1 MQGSVSAPTHA
12 MLGSIG
18 IIGLDDEED
27 EHIWDRSSSS
37 ASLSSSSS
45 SSSDAS
51 EEDEDEDSES
61 SSLRARVKPSQVSE
75 CYARVR
81 DEWKAGRPREQVE
94 RLLEILI
101 ENTEPS
107 LDLAMRENTRA
118 ASSTPYICVT
128 WVRSARRYIELQQNG
143 VVERVKVERL
153 LYEMF
158 VDKLSPDKPP
168 PQCERKRDECCNPL
182 HMKVEGIG
190 RKKRRK
196 LSRWQAMGIAKL
208 IEDDGFDMVP
218 QNRDICDEFGI
229 SRHAAYDIKN
239 GRSWV
244 SLTQHKLSDEQIE
257 ANNRKRRYIDARKA
271 EKRAQ
276 HKISILGGSIAETMY
291 ACMLPERKARMD
303 DTLFYRLLKNCKRA
317 SNEPDACILYTNKAG
332 RISLD
337 GTRTIGVRRLIRPW
351 FVTGFLGREHTPH
364 CPRNS
369 MCIHP
374 KHLFDKDTR
383 HAISEKPTQAVGAIA
398 RTSTKRCNDRD
409 CTTSEERLRT
419 SKFRNGLCNACY
431 LRQRRKNARK

>member
-1 MQGSVSAPTHA
+1 

-18 IIGLDDEED
+18 IAVLDEE
-27 EHIWDRSSSS
+27 EHGHIWDSHHRSSSS
-37 ASLSSSSS
+37 ASVSSSSS
-45 SSSDAS
+45 S
-51 EEDEDEDSES
+51 EEDSES
-61 SSLRARVKPSQVSE
+61 SLCARVKPSQVSE

-81 DEWKAGRPREQVE
+81 DEWKAGRPREQIE

-118 ASSTPYICVT
+118 ATSTSYCAT
-128 WVRSARRYIELQQNG
+128 WMRSAKRYVELQQNG

-158 VDKLSPDKPP
+158 VDRLSPDKPP

-182 HMKVEGIG
+182 HMKVQGIG

-208 IEDDGFDMVP
+208 IEDDGFDMAP
-218 QNRDICDEFGI
+218 PNRDIRDEFGI
-229 SRHAAYDIKN
+229 SRHAAHDIKN

-244 SLTQHKLSDEQIE
+244 SLTQHTLSDEQIE
-257 ANNRKRRYIDARKA
+257 ANNRKRSYIDARKV

-276 HKISILGGSIAETMY
+276 YKISTMSGSIAETMY
-291 ACMLPERKARMD
+291 ASMLPERKARID
-303 DTLFYRLLKNCKRA
+303 DDLFYRLLKNCKRA
-317 SNEPDACILYTNKAG
+317 SSEPDACILYTNKAG

-337 GTRTIGVRRLIRPW
+337 GTHTISVKRLIRPW
-351 FVTGFLGREHTPH
+351 FVTDFLEREHTPN

-369 MCIHP
+369 DPSYTCIHP
-374 KHLFDKDTR
+374 KHLFDKDVR
-383 HAISEKPTQAVGAIA
+383 HAISEQSTQPRQAAVGAA
-398 RTSTKRCNDRD
+398 RKHAKRCNNRD
-409 CTTSEERLRT
+409 CSTPEERLRT

-431 LRQRRKNARK
+431 LRNRRKNARK